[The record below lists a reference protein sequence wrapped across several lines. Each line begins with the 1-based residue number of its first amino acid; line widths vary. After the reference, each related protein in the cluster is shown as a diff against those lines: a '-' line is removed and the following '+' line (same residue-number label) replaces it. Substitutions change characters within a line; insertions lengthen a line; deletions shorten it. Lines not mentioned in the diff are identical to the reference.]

1 MDGVGIVCLDQ
12 KGHGVLQ
19 WLVLRSKKAGSDPFL
34 KWSKLE
40 MRDEKWG
47 LSRFIF
53 MAGKR
58 IGSFV
63 NIVRRPAKINRVRP
77 VLSSV
82 KFEID
87 AEETG
92 LSQSV

>member
-47 LSRFIF
+47 LSRYFH
-53 MAGKR
+53 GWKTHWLLR
-58 IGSFV
+58 KY
-63 NIVRRPAKINRVRP
+63 R
-77 VLSSV
+77 SSTSKNKSGQTRF
-82 KFEID
+82 KFGEIRN
-87 AEETG
+87 
-92 LSQSV
+92 